1 MKNYYG
7 YPKILKNLT
16 FFLLFLSFFSFAQKQ
31 DLKKEINA
39 ITNDKNATV
48 AVSVTGIDFPL
59 HFENKNGEKKLPML
73 SVFKFHI
80 ALAVLNK
87 VDQGKLKLDQPIFI
101 KKADLLENTWSP
113 IREKYPNGNI
123 EMPLSELIKYT
134 VAKSDNNGCDL
145 LLRLIGGTETV
156 QKFINNKGIKNF
168 TIKADEAQMH
178 KGYEFMYWNTT
189 TTNDSNLLLMNFFDG
204 KVLSKNSTSF
214 LMKTMI
220 ETTTGTTKIVAQ
232 LPKGT
237 PVAHKTGSSGKDEK
251 GLTIAENDIGII
263 TLPNGKHYAISV
275 FISDSME
282 TEETNTKMI
291 ADISKRVFDYFSRK

>member
-1 MKNYYG
+1 MKS
-7 YPKILKNLT
+7 IFNL
-16 FFLLFLSFFSFAQKQ
+16 FFFFATLFSFAQKQ
-31 DLKKEINA
+31 DLKKQINT
-39 ITNDKNATV
+39 ITKGKNATV

-113 IREKYPNGNI
+113 IREKYPDGNI

-204 KVLSKNSTSF
+204 KVLSKNSTGF

-220 ETTTGTTKIVAQ
+220 ETTTGTNKIVAQ

-275 FISDSME
+275 FVSDSME
-282 TEETNTKMI
+282 TEETNIKMI

>member
-1 MKNYYG
+1 MKS
-7 YPKILKNLT
+7 IFNL
-16 FFLLFLSFFSFAQKQ
+16 FFFFTALFCFAQKQ

-113 IREKYPNGNI
+113 IREKYPDGNI

-189 TTNDSNLLLMNFFDG
+189 STNDSNLLLMNFFDG

-275 FISDSME
+275 FVSDSME
-282 TEETNTKMI
+282 TEETNTKII

>member
-1 MKNYYG
+1 MKS
-7 YPKILKNLT
+7 IFNL
-16 FFLLFLSFFSFAQKQ
+16 FFFFATLFSFAQKQ

-237 PVAHKTGSSGKDEK
+237 PIAHKTGSSGKDEK

-275 FISDSME
+275 FVSDSME
-282 TEETNTKMI
+282 TEETNTKII
-291 ADISKRVFDYFSRK
+291 ADISKRVFDYFSKK

>member
-1 MKNYYG
+1 MKS
-7 YPKILKNLT
+7 IFNL
-16 FFLLFLSFFSFAQKQ
+16 FFFFATLFSFAQKQ
-31 DLKKEINA
+31 DLKKQINA

-113 IREKYPNGNI
+113 IREKYPDGNI

-189 TTNDSNLLLMNFFDG
+189 STNDSNLLLTNFFDG

-275 FISDSME
+275 FVSDSME

>member
-1 MKNYYG
+1 MKS
-7 YPKILKNLT
+7 IFNL
-16 FFLLFLSFFSFAQKQ
+16 FFFFATLFSFAQKQ
-31 DLKKEINA
+31 DLKKQINA

-204 KVLSKNSTSF
+204 KVLSKNSTGF

-275 FISDSME
+275 FVSDSME
-282 TEETNTKMI
+282 TEETNTKII

>member
-1 MKNYYG
+1 MKS
-7 YPKILKNLT
+7 IFNL
-16 FFLLFLSFFSFAQKQ
+16 FFFFATLFSFAQKQ

-113 IREKYPNGNI
+113 IREKYPDGNI
-123 EMPLSELIKYT
+123 EMPLSEIIKYT

-275 FISDSME
+275 FVSDSME